1 MRRLKVINS
10 FFKTFTTQHQ
20 LNNQYPIFGYNN
32 RHILTL
38 GNNLLKHLINFIEAK
53 DVTQSKIYQHLK
65 CSPQAAKILQYVC
78 QRFVKGIEETA
89 VLDILQDN
97 FEYKGYEYLS
107 HLDVVKQLVDMGW
120 IVQVSFG
127 QIKVQ
132 EVSKLETLN
141 TSVGPSMSLL
151 RLLEEGSLE
160 IHLPDIKPYT
170 DHLEYLQDQFDVI
183 EFLHKMSMS
192 KQGFTESSL
201 SIGRLKNKLVLL
213 SQRILE
219 RLKITEEPIVVE
231 EFFKEK
237 MLDERE
243 QRIFLALLKEEYSG
257 GEGQF
262 RDMNTLIELIS
273 LDEYDKI
280 RNRALLEDGSKLI
293 NENII
298 DYEEILN
305 MFGGISRSF
314 YLQEEILQRIIHPNK
329 KKKVTKLRLDKLVE
343 EQDLFEYLTPTTNL
357 SDVVL
362 HPKTREVLNTVV
374 KQVDKDVYAK
384 LKAWGIKDKRRGI
397 DARIIFYGAPGTG
410 KTMTAVSLAKTLKKP
425 ILSFDCSKILS
436 MYVGESEKNVR
447 KIFDDFKRL
456 SKEAKVDPILL
467 LNEADQFLSSRTEGA
482 GGSAEKMHNQ
492 MQNIFLEQ
500 IEQFEGILIAT
511 TNLLENIDK
520 AFSRRFNYKIEF
532 KKPGKKQR
540 KRLWHFM
547 LPENADYEEELDVS
561 ELSKHELT
569 GGQINLIIRNT
580 AYKVAVREESVFT
593 LQDFLEEI
601 EKELGSSFE
610 GSKSM
615 GFKV

>member
-1 MRRLKVINS
+1 
-10 FFKTFTTQHQ
+10 
-20 LNNQYPIFGYNN
+20 
-32 RHILTL
+32 
-38 GNNLLKHLINFIEAK
+38 LKHLINFIEAK
-53 DVTQSKIYQHLK
+53 TVSKAKIFKHLNSSTQE
-65 CSPQAAKILQYVC
+65 AKILQYIC
-78 QRFVKGIEETA
+78 RRFVKGIEETA

-97 FEYKGYEYLS
+97 FEYEGYDYLA
-107 HLDVVKQLVDMGW
+107 HLSVVKKLMDLGW

-127 QIKVQ
+127 QVQVQ
-132 EVSKLETLN
+132 EVSQLELLN

-160 IHLPDIKPYT
+160 ISLPDIKPYT

-183 EFLHKMSMS
+183 ELSHKMSVK
-192 KQGFTESSL
+192 KQGFSDSSL

-213 SQRILE
+213 TQRIVE
-219 RLKITEEPIVVE
+219 RLKITKEPIIVE

-237 MLDERE
+237 KFDDRE

-280 RNRALLEDGSKLI
+280 RNRALLEDGSRLI
-293 NENII
+293 SDKII

-314 YLQEEILQRIIHPNK
+314 YLNEDVLQKIIHPNK
-329 KKKVTKLRLDKLVE
+329 KKKVTKLKLDKLIE
-343 EQDLFEYLTPTTNL
+343 EQELFEYLTPTTDL

-362 HPKTREVLNTVV
+362 HPKTREVLNTVI
-374 KQVDKDVYAK
+374 KQVDKDVFAK
-384 LKAWGIKDKRRGI
+384 LKAWGIKDKRKGI

-410 KTMTAVSLAKTLKKP
+410 KTMTAVSLAKTLKRP

-447 KIFDDFKRL
+447 KIFDEFKAL
-456 SKEAKVDPILL
+456 SKKAKVDPILL

-482 GGSAEKMHNQ
+482 GSSADKMHNQ

-511 TNLLENIDK
+511 TNLLDNIDK

-532 KKPGKKQR
+532 KRPGKKQR

-547 LPENADYEEELDVS
+547 LPENADYDEKLDVA
-561 ELSKHELT
+561 ELSKHDLT
-569 GGQINLIIRNT
+569 GGQIDLIIRNT
-580 AYKVAVREESVFT
+580 AYKVAVRDESVFT
-593 LQDFLEEI
+593 LEDFLEEI

-610 GSKSM
+610 SDGKSM
-615 GFKV
+615 GFKPQLF

>member
-1 MRRLKVINS
+1 V
-10 FFKTFTTQHQ
+10 
-20 LNNQYPIFGYNN
+20 
-32 RHILTL
+32 
-38 GNNLLKHLINFIEAK
+38 KHLINFIEAK
-53 DVTQSKIYQHLK
+53 TVSKSKIFKHLN
-65 CSPQAAKILQYVC
+65 CSKEEAKILQYIC
-78 QRFVKGIEETA
+78 RRFVKGIEETA
-89 VLDILQDN
+89 VLDVLQDN
-97 FEYKGYEYLS
+97 FEYEGYDYLAYLS
-107 HLDVVKQLVDMGW
+107 VVKKLMDMGW

-127 QIKVQ
+127 QVQVQ
-132 EVSKLETLN
+132 EVSQLELLN

-160 IHLPDIKPYT
+160 ISLPDIKPYT

-183 EFLHKMSMS
+183 ELSHKMSVK
-192 KQGFTESSL
+192 KQGFSDSSL
-201 SIGRLKNKLVLL
+201 SMGRLKNKLVLL
-213 SQRILE
+213 TQRIEE
-219 RLKITEEPIVVE
+219 RLKITKEPIVVE

-237 MLDERE
+237 NFDERE

-280 RNRALLEDGSKLI
+280 RNRALLEDGSRLI
-293 NENII
+293 NDKII

-314 YLQEEILQRIIHPNK
+314 YLQEDVLQKIIHPNK
-329 KKKVTKLRLDKLVE
+329 KKKVTKLKLDKLIE
-343 EQDLFEYLTPTTNL
+343 EQELFEYLNPTTDL

-362 HPKTREVLNTVV
+362 HPKTREVLNTVI
-374 KQVDKDVYAK
+374 KQVDKDVFAK
-384 LKAWGIKDKRRGI
+384 LKAWGIKDKRKGI

-410 KTMTAVSLAKTLKKP
+410 KTMTAVSLAKTLKRP

-447 KIFDDFKRL
+447 KIFDEFKAL
-456 SKEAKVDPILL
+456 SKKAKVDPILL

-482 GGSAEKMHNQ
+482 GSSADKMHNQ

-511 TNLLENIDK
+511 TNLLDNIDK

-547 LPENADYEEELDVS
+547 LPENADYDEKLDVD
-561 ELSKHELT
+561 ELAKYELT

-580 AYKVAVREESVFT
+580 AYKVAVRDESVFT
-593 LQDFLEEI
+593 LEDFLDEI

-610 GSKSM
+610 SDGKSM
-615 GFKV
+615 GFKI

>member
-1 MRRLKVINS
+1 M
-10 FFKTFTTQHQ
+10 
-20 LNNQYPIFGYNN
+20 
-32 RHILTL
+32 
-38 GNNLLKHLINFIEAK
+38 
-53 DVTQSKIYQHLK
+53 
-65 CSPQAAKILQYVC
+65 LQYIC
-78 QRFVKGIEETA
+78 RRFVKGLEETA
-89 VLDILQDN
+89 VLDVLQDN
-97 FEYKGYEYLS
+97 FEYESYDYLKYLS
-107 HLDVVKQLVDMGW
+107 VVKRLMDMGW
-120 IVQVSFG
+120 MVQVSFG

-132 EVSKLETLN
+132 EVSELEILN

-160 IHLPDIKPYT
+160 ITLPDIKPYT

-183 EFLHKMSMS
+183 ELSHKMAVS
-192 KQGFTESSL
+192 KQGFTDSSL
-201 SIGRLKNKLVLL
+201 SLGRLKNKLVLL
-213 SQRILE
+213 NQRIIE
-219 RLKITEEPIVVE
+219 RLKITKEPIVVE

-237 MLDERE
+237 AFDDRE

-280 RNRALLEDGSKLI
+280 RNRSLLEDGSKLLSD
-293 NENII
+293 NII

-314 YLQEEILQRIIHPNK
+314 YLQEDILHKIIHPNK
-329 KKKVTKLRLDKLVE
+329 KKKVTKLKLDKLIE
-343 EQDLFEYLTPTTNL
+343 EQDLFEYLTPTTDL

-362 HPKTREVLNTVV
+362 HPKTREVLNTVI
-374 KQVDKDVYAK
+374 KQVDKDVYTK
-384 LKAWGIKDKRRGI
+384 LKAWGIKDKRKGI
-397 DARIIFYGAPGTG
+397 DARIIFYGSPGTG
-410 KTMTAVSLAKTLKKP
+410 KTMTAVSLAKTLKRP

-447 KIFDDFKRL
+447 KIFDDFKSL
-456 SKEAKVDPILL
+456 SKKAKVDPILL
-467 LNEADQFLSSRTEGA
+467 LNEADQFLSSRTEGP
-482 GGSAEKMHNQ
+482 GSSADKMHNQ

-511 TNLLENIDK
+511 TNLLDNIDK

-532 KKPGKKQR
+532 KKPGRKQR

-547 LPENADYEEELDVS
+547 LPEKADYEEGFDVS
-561 ELSKHELT
+561 ELAKHELT
-569 GGQINLIIRNT
+569 GGQINLIVRNT
-580 AYKVAVREESVFT
+580 AYKVAVKEESVFT
-593 LQDFLEEI
+593 IKDFLEEI
-601 EKELGSSFE
+601 EKELGTSFE
-610 GSKSM
+610 GSTSM